1 MSLLART
8 AKPATAAAAALA
20 RRSTRL
26 AAAAAAARR
35 SYASEAAAAT
45 SAGKLVV
52 NFVLPHESVL
62 KAAELNQVDMSA
74 VSGDLGVL
82 ADHVPTIEQL
92 KPGVIDFI
100 SDAGSQKYFV
110 SGGFAIMN
118 PNSVLNINALEAF
131 KLEDIDPQAVAA
143 NLAESQRLAAS
154 AKDELTKEAAAIEIE
169 LYETLQA
176 ALAAK
181 AK

>member
-1 MSLLART
+1 MKGT
-8 AKPATAAAAALA
+8 
-20 RRSTRL
+20 
-26 AAAAAAARR
+26 
-35 SYASEAAAAT
+35 E
-45 SAGKLVV
+45 V
-52 NFVLPHESVL
+52 
-62 KAAELNQVDMSA
+62 NQVDMSA

-100 SDAGSQKYFV
+100 SDSGSQKYFV

-118 PNSVLNINALEAF
+118 PNSVLNINAVEAF

-143 NLAESQRLAAS
+143 NLSESQRLATS
-154 AKDELTKEAAAIEIE
+154 AKDNVIKEAAAIEVE
-169 LYETLQA
+169 LYEFLQS
-176 ALAAK
+176 ALSGK

>member
-1 MSLLART
+1 
-8 AKPATAAAAALA
+8 
-20 RRSTRL
+20 TRL
-26 AAAAAAARR
+26 
-35 SYASEAAAAT
+35 YASEAAGVPV
-45 SAGKLVV
+45 GKLVV
-52 NFVLPHESVL
+52 NFALPHESVMAN
-62 KAAELNQVDMSA
+62 KEVHQVDMSA

-92 KPGVIDFI
+92 KPGVLDFI
-100 SDAGSQKYFV
+100 GDSGSQKYFV

-118 PNSVLNINALEAF
+118 PNSVLNINAVEAF

-169 LYETLQA
+169 LYESLQS
-176 ALAAK
+176 ALAGRAK
-181 AK
+181 

>member
-1 MSLLART
+1 MSFIARTLKPTALLART
-8 AKPATAAAAALA
+8 
-20 RRSTRL
+20 TRL
-26 AAAAAAARR
+26 ASRL
-35 SYASEAAAAT
+35 YASEATGT
-45 SAGKLVV
+45 SAGKLIV
-52 NFVLPHESVL
+52 NFVLPH
-62 KAAELNQVDMSA
+62 AALMKGTEVNQVDMSA

-100 SDAGSQKYFV
+100 SDSGSQKYFV

-118 PNSVLNINALEAF
+118 PNSVLNINAVEAF

-143 NLAESQRLAAS
+143 NLSESQRLATS
-154 AKDELTKEAAAIEIE
+154 AKDNVTKEAAAIEVE
-169 LYETLQA
+169 LYESLQS
-176 ALAAK
+176 ALSGK

>member
-1 MSLLART
+1 MSFITRTLKPAASLART
-8 AKPATAAAAALA
+8 
-20 RRSTRL
+20 TRL
-26 AAAAAAARR
+26 ATRL
-35 SYASEAAAAT
+35 YASEATGT
-45 SAGKLVV
+45 SAGKLIV
-52 NFVLPHESVL
+52 NFALPH
-62 KAAELNQVDMSA
+62 AALMKGTEVNQVDMSA

-100 SDAGSQKYFV
+100 SDSGSQKYFV

-118 PNSVLNINALEAF
+118 PNSVLNINAVEAF

-143 NLAESQRLAAS
+143 NLSESQRLATS
-154 AKDELTKEAAAIEIE
+154 AKDNVTKEAAAIEVE
-169 LYETLQA
+169 LYESLQS
-176 ALAAK
+176 ALSGK

>member
-1 MSLLART
+1 ML
-8 AKPATAAAAALA
+8 KPATALA
-20 RRSTRL
+20 RTSRL
-26 AAAAAAARR
+26 ATRT
-35 SYASEAAAAT
+35 YASEATGAT
-45 SAGKLVV
+45 GGKLVV
-52 NFVLPHESVL
+52 NFVLPHESVMA
-62 KAAELNQVDMSA
+62 KREVNQVDMSA

-100 SDAGSQKYFV
+100 SDSGSQKYFV

-118 PNSVLNINALEAF
+118 PNSVLNINAVEAF

-143 NLAESQRLAAS
+143 NLAESQRLVAS
-154 AKDELTKEAAAIEIE
+154 AKDEITKEAAVIEVE
-169 LYETLQA
+169 LYETLQS

-181 AK
+181 SK